1 VNLSQTPSKKFD
13 TAPASSPRNQYTEF
27 KSATNHSSRTESDYD
42 DEESSEKYSPEVE
55 SPSKRLRI
63 YENETTSAKKISSP
77 DYNKPMPVVKPF
89 E

>member
-1 VNLSQTPSKKFD
+1 M
-13 TAPASSPRNQYTEF
+13 
-27 KSATNHSSRTESDYD
+27 TESEYD